1 MACKVFEEISCV
13 ERSVAMDFI
22 QRSMKLIGAALDGR
36 IHHAAGVLSKI
47 GSRAATGHGHF
58 LDRIESLLKTRH
70 GVASVI
76 REMKPTFAKP
86 APASVIEKIRGADAV
101 IEALA
106 D

>member
-1 MACKVFEEISCV
+1 MLRQRRAAARRACKARPSRCWIS
-13 ERSVAMDFI
+13 A
-22 QRSMKLIGAALDGR
+22 
-36 IHHAAGVLSKI
+36 
-47 GSRAATGHGHF
+47 SRAAAFFSTASSVC
-58 LDRIESLLKTRH
+58 LTERY

-86 APASVIEKIRGADAV
+86 APAGVIEKIRGADAV